1 MIEYL
6 QGVLVS
12 KSPGHAVILV
22 QGVGYGADITLA
34 AEHGLPAIG
43 QPTELFTYLYVQE
56 GIFRLYGFAAPY
68 ERELFEIFISTSG
81 IGPKTAL
88 VILSSLPVAEF
99 ARAILNSDLR
109 VLTKIPG
116 IGKKTAERL
125 TIELRDKMPAFAAI
139 QGDAPNAISAD
150 GLSGATGPASSRQ
163 QDAIAALIELGC
175 RQPVAERAVFKA
187 TEILGNDAAVPKLVR
202 EALKHRY

>member
-1 MIEYL
+1 VIEYL
-6 QGVLVS
+6 QGVLAS
-12 KSPGHAVILV
+12 KSHGHAVVLV
-22 QGVGYGADITLA
+22 QGVGYGVDITLA
-34 AEHGLPAIG
+34 AEQALPAVG
-43 QPTELFTYLYVQE
+43 QPAELFTYLYVQE
-56 GIFRLYGFAAPY
+56 GIFRLYGFAAAY

-99 ARAILNSDLR
+99 ARAILSSDLR

-125 TIELRDKMPAFAAI
+125 TIELRDKMPAFAAM
-139 QGDAPNAISAD
+139 QADVQSGTSAD
-150 GLSGATGPASSRQ
+150 GFSQAAVPASSHQ

-175 RQPVAERAVFKA
+175 RQIVAERAVFKA
-187 TEILGNDAAVPKLVR
+187 AEILGPDAAVPKLVR

>member
-6 QGVLVS
+6 QGVLAS
-12 KSPGHAVILV
+12 KSPGHAVVLV
-22 QGVGYGADITLA
+22 QGVGYGVDITMA
-34 AEHGLPAIG
+34 AERALPPVG
-43 QPTELFTYLYVQE
+43 QPAELFTYLYVQE
-56 GIFRLYGFAAPY
+56 GIFRLYGFAALY

-139 QGDAPNAISAD
+139 QGDIPDGASAD
-150 GLSGATGPASSRQ
+150 GLSVATGPASSHQ
-163 QDAIAALIELGC
+163 QDAIAALMELGC

-187 TEILGNDAAVPKLVR
+187 TEILGHDAAVPKLVR